1 MLRLLF
7 MPIAMA
13 SFALCVATSVL
24 WARSYAAAKSME
36 FRRAGML
43 WEASCDHGSLR
54 LDNAPQIAMEK
65 ARDRQEWSDLM
76 HECMRLAEEASPL
89 RTRLKHASVDEKPA
103 LELQFSRLKV
113 LSHANSEA
121 RAAMSIKSRR
131 LTPLASHSAQHG
143 AAVTVAAS
151 ALPPA
156 IWLMLVARGL
166 ARRRMRHIN
175 HLCPA
180 CGYDLRATPGRCPE
194 CGIVPTAN
202 GIT

>member
-7 MPIAMA
+7 MLFAMA
-13 SFALCVATSVL
+13 SFALCVVTSVL
-24 WARSYAAAKSME
+24 WARSYAAAKSIE
-36 FRRAGML
+36 FRRAGAL
-43 WEASCDHGSLR
+43 WEASCDHGNLR
-54 LDNAPQIAMEK
+54 LDNAPQIA
-65 ARDRQEWSDLM
+65 
-76 HECMRLAEEASPL
+76 MRLAEEASPL

-113 LSHANSEA
+113 LSHANNEA

-156 IWLMLVARGL
+156 IWLMLVGRRL
-166 ARRRMRHIN
+166 ARRRMRRIN
-175 HLCPA
+175 QLCPA
-180 CGYDLRATPGRCPE
+180 CGYDLRATPDQCPE
-194 CGIVPTAN
+194 CGTMPTAK